1 MKFRKPC
8 LDCGALS
15 YNSRCDEHARRVN
28 QLKDIKRAEH
38 KKTLYN
44 KDYKKAAKAVRE
56 TAIVCH
62 LCGDGARAADP
73 WQADH
78 IKAGDP
84 RSPLAAAH
92 RSCNASRG
100 NRPLEN

>member
-1 MKFRKPC
+1 MKFKKPC

-15 YNSRCDEHARRVN
+15 YNSRCDIHTRRIA
-28 QLKDIKRAEH
+28 QLKDVRRAEH

-44 KDYKKAAKAVRE
+44 KDYKNAARTVRE

-62 LCGDGARAADP
+62 LCGDGARANDP

-78 IKAGDP
+78 LNAGDP
-84 RSPLAAAH
+84 QSPLAAAH

-100 NRPLEN
+100 NKPLS

>member
-1 MKFRKPC
+1 MKFKKPC

-15 YNSRCDEHARRVN
+15 YESRCDIHARKVA
-28 QLKDIKRAEH
+28 QLKDIRRAGH
-38 KKTLYN
+38 KKALYN

-62 LCGDGARAADP
+62 LCGDGARASDP

-84 RSPLAAAH
+84 TSPLAAAH

-100 NRPLEN
+100 NKPLEN

>member
-1 MKFRKPC
+1 MKFKKPC

-15 YNSRCDEHARRVN
+15 YNSRCDIHTRRIA
-28 QLKDIKRAEH
+28 QLKDVRRAEH

-44 KDYKKAAKAVRE
+44 KDYKNAARNVRE

-62 LCGDGARAADP
+62 LCGDGARANDP

-78 IKAGDP
+78 LNAGDP
-84 RSPLAAAH
+84 QSPLAAAH

-100 NRPLEN
+100 NKPLS